1 MFLLLLRAAFGEPHR
16 VPIGFK
22 KLREKMIVVPLVDV
36 PGELVNLEPGF
47 PRGMKISFVCWL
59 LKFLPQLRWPAK
71 PLIFYLCPLSFIYA
85 RIRASAERLESHE
98 QE

>member
-1 MFLLLLRAAFGEPHR
+1 MLLLLLRAAFGEPHR

-59 LKFLPQLRWPAK
+59 LKFLGTHRVIAFGLPCPALPLDFRWTLEPA
-71 PLIFYLCPLSFIYA
+71 P
-85 RIRASAERLESHE
+85 RA
-98 QE
+98 